1 MRLTRLGNEVRE
13 PDPLR
18 VIIMDFDGVVIES
31 NAVKTEAFQKVFSR
45 FPEYTHVMMDFHSA
59 HVSVSRFVKF
69 EHLMGLMGK
78 SSDTELMGTIA
89 ADFSNRVVQG
99 ILDVPL
105 VPGAET
111 FLTKVT
117 QRVPVYLASVTPAEE
132 LALVLARRGLTRWF
146 RRVYGCPPWT
156 KPDAIRDVVVREG
169 ILPQDV
175 LLIGDSAGDQ
185 RAAQEIGVRFLAR
198 DSGLIFHEPAPL
210 CFADLN
216 EIGAYLEEL
225 LP

>member
-1 MRLTRLGNEVRE
+1 MENEARE
-13 PDPLR
+13 PDSLR

-31 NAVKTEAFQKVFSR
+31 NAVKTEAFQQVFSR
-45 FPEYTHVMMDFHSA
+45 FPDYTEVMMAFHHA
-59 HVSVSRFVKF
+59 HVSVSRFAKF
-69 EHLMGLMGK
+69 EHLIGLMGK
-78 SSDTELMGTIA
+78 HNDTDLMDSISV
-89 ADFSNRVVQG
+89 DFSNRVVQG
-99 ILDVPL
+99 ILRVPL

-111 FLTKVT
+111 FLNKAT

-132 LALVLARRGLTRWF
+132 LALILDRRGLAQWF
-146 RRVYGCPPWT
+146 RRVYGCPPWA
-156 KPDAIRDVVVREG
+156 KPDAIRDVVAREG

-185 RAAQEIGVRFLAR
+185 RAAQEAGVRFLAR
-198 DSGLIFHEPAPL
+198 DSGLIFHEPVPS

-216 EIGAYLEEL
+216 EIGIYIEEL